1 MTPVSDPSTT
11 PSARPTTFGRR
22 LPNAACLPLA
32 LLLAAA
38 GCTEQPTAPD
48 SNPGAPAVL
57 VGAGDI
63 AVCGSDA
70 DEATALV
77 LDTIA
82 GTVFTTG
89 DNAYEDGT
97 AQEFTDCYHPSWGR
111 HKSRTRPSA
120 GNHDYHTTGAAGY
133 YGYFGASAGDP
144 ADGYYSFDL
153 GAWHVVAINSN
164 TDLSASSPQLQWLA
178 ADLAAN
184 PTVCAAAFWH
194 HPRFSSGVHGD
205 DTGMQDLWQVL
216 YDAGVDVVMNGHD
229 HDYERFAPQ
238 DPAGNADTQRGIRE
252 FVVGTGGRSLR
263 NFATVAANSEV
274 RNSDTHGV
282 LKLTLYDSRYEWGFI
297 PVAGQT
303 FSDTG
308 AADCHQ

>member
-1 MTPVSDPSTT
+1 MGMAPR
-11 PSARPTTFGRR
+11 ARPMPLGWRFRS
-22 LPNAACLPLA
+22 AARLPLA
-32 LLLAAA
+32 LLLAAG
-38 GCTEQPTAPD
+38 GCKDQPTAPD
-48 SNPGAPAVL
+48 PNPGAPAVL

-63 AVCGSDA
+63 AVCGSDG

-97 AQEFTDCYHPSWGR
+97 PQEFTDCYHPSWGR
-111 HKSRTRPSA
+111 HKARTKPSP
-120 GNHDYHTTGAAGY
+120 GNHDYHTPGASGY
-133 YGYFGASAGDP
+133 YGYFGATAGDP
-144 ADGYYSFDL
+144 AEGYYSYDL
-153 GAWHVVAINSN
+153 GAWHVVSLNS
-164 TDLSASSPQLQWLA
+164 DIDVSVGSPQLQWLA
-178 ADLAAN
+178 ADLAAH
-184 PTVCAAAFWH
+184 PAACTAAYWH
-194 HPRFSSGVHGD
+194 HPRFSSGVHGN

-216 YDAGVDVVMNGHD
+216 YDGGVDVVLNGHD

-238 DPAGNADTQRGIRE
+238 DPAGNADPVRGIRE

-263 NFATVAANSEV
+263 AFAAVASNSGV

-282 LKLTLYDSRYEWGFI
+282 LKLTLYDSRYEWDFI

-303 FSDTG
+303 FSDSGT
-308 AADCHQ
+308 ADCH

>member
-1 MTPVSDPSTT
+1 MTLWRV
-11 PSARPTTFGRR
+11 RR
-22 LPNAACLPLA
+22 SGMLMA
-32 LLLAAA
+32 LLCGAS
-38 GCTEQPTAPD
+38 GCETIQPTAPGPD
-48 SNPGAPAVL
+48 PDTPAVL

-70 DEATALV
+70 DEATALL

-97 AQEFTDCYHPSWGR
+97 AQEFTDCYHPTWGR
-111 HKSRTRPSA
+111 HRSRTSPSP
-120 GNHDYHTTGAAGY
+120 GNHDYHTAGASGY
-133 YGYFGASAGDP
+133 YDYFGASAGDP
-144 ADGYYSFDL
+144 AQGYYSFDL
-153 GAWHVVAINSN
+153 GAWHIVAINSN
-164 TDLSASSPQLQWLA
+164 IDLSASSPQLQWLA

-184 PTVCAAAFWH
+184 PTVCAAVYWH
-194 HPRFSSGVHGD
+194 HPRFSSGMHGND
-205 DTGMQDLWQVL
+205 AGMQALWQVL
-216 YDAGVDVVMNGHD
+216 YDAGVDLVVNGHD
-229 HDYERFAPQ
+229 HDYERFGPQ
-238 DPAGNADTQRGIRE
+238 TPTGALDTQRGVRE

-282 LKLTLYDSRYEWGFI
+282 LKLSLYASRYEWEFV

-303 FSDTG
+303 FRDSGSTN
-308 AADCHQ
+308 CHQ

>member
-1 MTPVSDPSTT
+1 MAPR
-11 PSARPTTFGRR
+11 ARPITRGWRSRSAARLFFSLLFG
-22 LPNAACLPLA
+22 AI
-32 LLLAAA
+32 

-48 SNPGAPAVL
+48 PNPGAPAVL

-63 AVCGSDA
+63 AVCGSDD
-70 DEATALV
+70 DEATALL
-77 LDTIA
+77 LDAIA

-111 HKSRTRPSA
+111 HQARTRPSP
-120 GNHDYHTTGAAGY
+120 GNHDYHTSGASGY

-144 ADGYYSFDL
+144 AEGYYSYEL
-153 GAWHVVAINSN
+153 GAWHVVALNSN
-164 TDLSASSPQLQWLA
+164 IDVSAGSVQLQWLA
-178 ADLAAN
+178 ADLAAHS
-184 PTVCAAAFWH
+184 AACTAAYWH
-194 HPRFSSGVHGD
+194 HPRFSSGVHGND
-205 DTGMQDLWQVL
+205 AGMQDLWQVL
-216 YDAGVDVVMNGHD
+216 YDAGVDVVLNGHD

-238 DPAGNADTQRGIRE
+238 DPAGNADPARGIRE

-263 NFATVAANSEV
+263 AFGTAASNSQV

-282 LKLTLYDSRYEWGFI
+282 LKLTLYDSRYEWEFI

-303 FSDTG
+303 FSDSGT
-308 AADCHQ
+308 ADCHQ